1 MEVAMGFFTGRAS
14 FLRFKVNGPA
24 PRLFDDEHLDRLK
37 DRQAGRQ
44 RIASADGI
52 ETGWTAGDHVLDT
65 DFHLA
70 KNIINDTLT
79 FDLRVDTDKLPGD
92 LLRAYYAVELKALS
106 KNNPSGFASARQ
118 KREAKEIARD
128 RLEQEAKDGRY
139 KKRKCIPVLW
149 DKISNEVLFGATS
162 LTQID
167 RLCSLFEQTF
177 GVGLDCITA
186 GRRAYH
192 LAEINART
200 RLVDDSAPSAFIPG
214 ITPSDVAWI
223 ADESSRDFIG
233 NEFLLW
239 LWYYTDVES
248 DTIKLADNSEVTLML
263 ARTLTLECP
272 RGVTGHETI
281 SHEGP
286 TRLPEAR
293 RAIQSGKL
301 PRKVGLTM
309 VRHSEQY
316 ELALH
321 AETLAVGGAKLPPP
335 DEASDARG
343 KLDDRANQL
352 RSLIET
358 LDLLYDAFGQ
368 KRFGKDWE
376 KELLGMQKWLKREE
390 RRAA

>member
-1 MEVAMGFFTGRAS
+1 MGFFSGRAT
-14 FLRFKVNGPA
+14 FLHFKVNGPA

-44 RIASADGI
+44 RIASADGV

-79 FDLRVDTDKLPGD
+79 FDLRVDTDKIPSD

-118 KREAKEIARD
+118 KREAKEIARE

-149 DKISNEVLFGATS
+149 DRQTNEVLFGATS
-162 LTQID
+162 LTQVD

-177 GVGLDCITA
+177 GIGLDCITA
-186 GRRAYH
+186 GRRAYQ
-192 LAEINART
+192 LAELHSRT
-200 RLVDDSAPSAFIPG
+200 RMVDDSAPSAFVPG
-214 ITPSDVAWI
+214 VSPPDVAWI

-239 LWYYTDVES
+239 LWYYTDVQS
-248 DTIKLADNSEVTLML
+248 DTIKLADSSEVTLML
-263 ARTLTLECP
+263 ARTLNLECP

-316 ELALH
+316 ELTLH

-335 DEASDARG
+335 DEESDARG

-352 RSLIET
+352 RALIET

-376 KELLGMQKWLKREE
+376 QELLGMQKWLKREE

>member
-1 MEVAMGFFTGRAS
+1 MGFYAGRAT
-14 FLRFKVNGPA
+14 FLRFRVNGPA
-24 PRLFDDEHLDRLK
+24 PRLFDDEQIDRLK
-37 DRQAGRQ
+37 DHMAGRQ
-44 RIASADGI
+44 RIASADGV

-70 KNIINDTLT
+70 KNVINDTLT

-118 KREAKEIARD
+118 KREAKEIARE

-149 DKISNEVLFGATS
+149 DRLSNEVLFGATS
-162 LTQID
+162 LTQVD
-167 RLCSLFEQTF
+167 RLANLFEQTF
-177 GVGLDCITA
+177 GTGLECVTA
-186 GRRAYH
+186 GRRAYQ
-192 LAEINART
+192 LAEVNART

-214 ITPSDVAWI
+214 LTPPDVAWI

-239 LWYYTDVES
+239 LWYHTDVVS
-248 DTIKLADNSEVTLML
+248 DTIKLADSSEVTLML
-263 ARTLTLECP
+263 ARTLNLECP

-301 PRKVGLTM
+301 PRKVGLTL
-309 VRHSEQY
+309 VRHGEQY
-316 ELALH
+316 ELTLH
-321 AETLAVGGAKLPPP
+321 AETLGVGGAKLPPP
-335 DEASDARG
+335 DEQADARG

-352 RSLIET
+352 RALIET
-358 LDLLYDAFGQ
+358 LDLLYNAFGE
-368 KRFGKDWE
+368 KRFSKEWE
-376 KELLGMQKWLKREE
+376 EELTGMQKWLKREE

>member
-1 MEVAMGFFTGRAS
+1 MGFYTGRAS

-24 PRLFDDEHLDRLK
+24 PRMFDDEHLERIK

-44 RIASADGI
+44 RIAAADGV

-118 KREAKEIARD
+118 KREAKEIARE

-149 DKISNEVLFGATS
+149 DRLTNEVLFGATS

-177 GVGLDCITA
+177 GIGLDCVTA

-192 LAEINART
+192 LAEVNART
-200 RLVDDSAPSAFIPG
+200 RLVDDSSPSPFVPG
-214 ITPSDVAWI
+214 ISPTDVAWI
-223 ADESSRDFIG
+223 ADETSRDFVG

-239 LWYYTDVES
+239 LWYYTDVQS
-248 DTIKLADNSEVTLML
+248 DTITLADNSEVTLML
-263 ARTLTLECP
+263 ARTLNLECP

-293 RAIQSGKL
+293 RAIQSGKM
-301 PRKVGLTM
+301 PRKVGLTL

-316 ELALH
+316 ELTLH

-335 DEASDARG
+335 DEAADARG

-352 RSLIET
+352 RALIET

-376 KELLGMQKWLKREE
+376 AELQGMQKWLKREE

>member
-1 MEVAMGFFTGRAS
+1 MGFFTGRVS
-14 FLRFKVNGPA
+14 FLRFKVNGAAPA
-24 PRLFDDEHLDRLK
+24 LFSQEHLDRLA

-65 DFHLA
+65 DFGLA

-79 FDLRVDTDKLPGD
+79 FDLRVDTDKLPAD
-92 LLRAYYAVELKALS
+92 LLRAYYAVELKALA
-106 KNNPSGFASARQ
+106 KKNPSGFPSARQ
-118 KREAKEIARD
+118 KREAKEAARE

-139 KKRKCIPVLW
+139 RKRKTYPVLW
-149 DKISNEVLFGATS
+149 DRLSNEVLFGATS
-162 LTQID
+162 ITQVD
-167 RLCSLFEQTF
+167 RLCNLFEQTF
-177 GVGLDCITA
+177 GMEIECVTA

-192 LAEINART
+192 LAEVHSRT
-200 RLVDDSAPSAFIPG
+200 RMVEDSSPSAFIPG
-214 ITPSDVAWI
+214 VTPPEVAWI
-223 ADESSRDFIG
+223 ADESSRDFLG

-239 LWYYTDVES
+239 LWYVTEVES
-248 DTIKLADNSEVTLML
+248 DTVKLADGSEVTIMP

-272 RGVTGHETI
+272 RGQTGHETI
-281 SHEGP
+281 SSEGP

-301 PRKVGLTM
+301 PRKVGLTL

-316 ELALH
+316 ELTLH
-321 AETLAVGGAKLPPP
+321 AETLAVASAKLPAP
-335 DEASDARG
+335 DESITEARA
-343 KLDDRANQL
+343 KLEERATQL

-358 LDLLYDAFGQ
+358 LDLLYDAFGA

-376 KELLGMQKWLKREE
+376 TELLGMQKWLKREE